1 MTAVPG
7 QAMSGTRNYMEELRQ
22 RVDKVYDLRD
32 EEEQHGFAE
41 MAEDPNHSECHPSKV
56 TERVPYEHRRWVP
69 NGKQKHNN
77 VECRSKE

>member
-1 MTAVPG
+1 
-7 QAMSGTRNYMEELRQ
+7 MSRTWNYMEELWQ

-56 TERVPYEHRRWVP
+56 TERVPYKHRRWVP
-69 NGKQKHNN
+69 KGKQKPKN
-77 VECRSKE
+77 VEHRSKQ